1 MDGSKKKTH
10 PTILSLNEQE
20 FYFLSE
26 LLKKGYPLLEALS
39 FLKKDDT
46 RVKEALESG
55 VSIQDIFLSH
65 HKGRFYMHF
74 AFFLEV
80 SSLADAIESALH
92 MMSFEKGIKKKLV
105 KQCTYPLFLL
115 VFSFIILIFFSRFI
129 IPQML
134 NSFDAKDDFALL
146 ISLLSLL
153 QYVFYF
159 LLGIVLCFACFF
171 LYGSFQPL
179 KQSVWLYQHH
189 QRVPLLKDIISY
201 QLAGYL
207 YELEAKGISTKA
219 AFHYLLHLKETSILH
234 HFMKDIIFAL
244 ESGAQLH
251 DVLDQSTLLSSSF
264 KQMFYIGAHN
274 DNICEMMELFM
285 KQQELY
291 WEKLIK
297 KAGASIQCLAYV
309 FIACMVLSVY
319 QIMLIPLQMLDT
331 M

>member
-1 MDGSKKKTH
+1 M
-10 PTILSLNEQE
+10 SLNEQE

-39 FLKKDDT
+39 FLKKDEEK
-46 RVKEALESG
+46 VKAALENG
-55 VSIQDIFLSH
+55 QSIQDIFLAH

-92 MMSFEKGIKKKLV
+92 MMSFEKNIKKKLV
-105 KQCTYPLFLL
+105 KQCSYPLFLL
-115 VFSFIILIFFSRFI
+115 VFAFVILVFFSRFI

-134 NSFDAKDDFALL
+134 NSFDAGDDFQLL
-146 ISLLSLL
+146 ISLLSIL
-153 QYVFYF
+153 QYVFYLF
-159 LLGIVLCFACFF
+159 LAMVLCLAGFF
-171 LYGSFQPL
+171 LYGAFGPR

-189 QRVPLLKDIISY
+189 QHIPLLKDILSY
-201 QLAGYL
+201 QLSGYL

-219 AFHYLLHLKETSILH
+219 AFHYLLHLKNTSILH
-234 HFMKDIIFAL
+234 HFMKDMIFAL

-251 DVLDQSTLLSSSF
+251 ETMEKSTLLSDAF
-264 KQMFYIGAHN
+264 KQMFFIGAHN
-274 DNICEMMELFM
+274 DNICEMMKLFM

-297 KAGASIQCLAYV
+297 KAGMGIQCLAYA